1 MGKVIFDT
9 SMSLDGFMT
18 ASNVTPGE
26 PMGEGGERLH
36 DWALGSDPVGSEI
49 LARGVGSIGAVI
61 CGRRTYDLLSIHLVP
76 VLLGDGIRMF
86 EDHGDGHIEL
96 ESVEVIESSHATHFR
111 FRVRKG

>member
-26 PMGEGGERLH
+26 RMGEGGERLH

-49 LARGVGSIGAVI
+49 LA
-61 CGRRTYDLLSIHLVP
+61 
-76 VLLGDGIRMF
+76 
-86 EDHGDGHIEL
+86 
-96 ESVEVIESSHATHFR
+96 
-111 FRVRKG
+111 